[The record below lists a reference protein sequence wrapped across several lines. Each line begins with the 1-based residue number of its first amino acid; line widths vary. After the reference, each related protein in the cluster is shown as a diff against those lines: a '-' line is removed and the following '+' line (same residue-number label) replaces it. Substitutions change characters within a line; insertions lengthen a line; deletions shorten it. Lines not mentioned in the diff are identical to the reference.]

1 MIDNMQTYQWHI
13 ICIFLIHHRSFMK
26 ICSLCIYKFPLTYYI
41 YVESFRIFYRQLQF
55 CLSSDETD
63 PGEEEEGGGDSVDG
77 GLGLRSRLKT
87 KAYKMTIY
95 WVSFLDQQQR
105 VVLFTQD
112 PRVAEAARMVRFKII
127 NKD

>member
-1 MIDNMQTYQWHI
+1 MLTTLLAVSG
-13 ICIFLIHHRSFMK
+13 FLIS
-26 ICSLCIYKFPLTYYI
+26 SYN
-41 YVESFRIFYRQLQF
+41 IFYLT
-55 CLSSDETD
+55 DETD
-63 PGEEEEGGGDSVDG
+63 PGEEDEGGGDSVDG

-112 PRVAEAARMVRFKII
+112 PRVAEAARMVSFKSRITDSF
-127 NKD
+127 KGFFLMDAEE

>member
-1 MIDNMQTYQWHI
+1 MLTTLLAVSG
-13 ICIFLIHHRSFMK
+13 FLIS
-26 ICSLCIYKFPLTYYI
+26 SYN
-41 YVESFRIFYRQLQF
+41 IFYLT
-55 CLSSDETD
+55 DETD
-63 PGEEEEGGGDSVDG
+63 PGEEDEGGGDSVDG

-112 PRVAEAARMVRFKII
+112 PRVAEAARMVSFKSRI
-127 NKD
+127 KDSFKGFFLMDAEE

>member
-1 MIDNMQTYQWHI
+1 MDL
-13 ICIFLIHHRSFMK
+13 LI
-26 ICSLCIYKFPLTYYI
+26 
-41 YVESFRIFYRQLQF
+41 
-55 CLSSDETD
+55 SSYNISYFTDETD
-63 PGEEEEGGGDSVDG
+63 PGEEDEGGGDNVDG

-112 PRVAEAARMVRFKII
+112 PRVAEAARMVSFKSRIMDYFKRFFLM
-127 NKD
+127 DAVE